1 MLKEL
6 LKDAE
11 SRMDKA
17 VAALEQ
23 DLRAL
28 RTGRASPALLDRI
41 RVDYY
46 GVPTPLTQLAS
57 VSAPEARMLLI
68 KPWDPNTLSAIERAI
83 LESDLGLTPSND
95 GKVIRLVLPPLT
107 EERRHELVRTVH
119 KRVEEARVAIR
130 NVRRDVLHDLQEMEK
145 EGLLSEDEFY
155 RAKDEVQKLTDRKIE
170 EANKVGESKE
180 KEILES

>member
-1 MLKEL
+1 MLKDL
-6 LKDAE
+6 MKDAE

-28 RTGRASPALLDRI
+28 RTGRASPALLERI
-41 RVDYY
+41 RVEYY

-57 VSAPEARMLLI
+57 VTAPEARLLMI
-68 KPWDPNTLSAIERAI
+68 KPWDPSTLAAIERAI
-83 LESDLGLTPSND
+83 LESDLGLTPNND

-130 NVRRDVLHDLQEMEK
+130 NVRRDVLQDLQEMQK

-155 RAKDEVQKLTDRKIE
+155 RAKDDVQKLTDRKIE
-170 EANKVGESKE
+170 EANKVGQAKE
-180 KEILES
+180 EEILEG